1 MAGRRQRP
9 PESHFVTD
17 FPQTR
22 GRGGKIFLYANELWS
37 MSKDS
42 IHLSYS
48 GLLDSS
54 GIFPGVKADAEAFGI
69 YANEV
74 PVESATIDS
83 VSIGRFH
90 LISLLNRSPLPRWH
104 WEEGGGGARASNQ
117 RPLARSA
124 NRCRWLLTDF
134 DWIAGCWTTITS
146 TTCGMAPSTASV
158 SCVTC
163 KHVYA
168 N

>member
-1 MAGRRQRP
+1 
-9 PESHFVTD
+9 
-17 FPQTR
+17 
-22 GRGGKIFLYANELWS
+22 

-104 WEEGGGGARASNQ
+104 
-117 RPLARSA
+117 
-124 NRCRWLLTDF
+124 
-134 DWIAGCWTTITS
+134 
-146 TTCGMAPSTASV
+146 
-158 SCVTC
+158 
-163 KHVYA
+163 
-168 N
+168 

>member
-1 MAGRRQRP
+1 
-9 PESHFVTD
+9 
-17 FPQTR
+17 
-22 GRGGKIFLYANELWS
+22 

-90 LISLLNRSPLPRWH
+90 LIFIVKS
-104 WEEGGGGARASNQ
+104 
-117 RPLARSA
+117 
-124 NRCRWLLTDF
+124 
-134 DWIAGCWTTITS
+134 IT
-146 TTCGMAPSTASV
+146 AP
-158 SCVTC
+158 
-163 KHVYA
+163 
-168 N
+168 